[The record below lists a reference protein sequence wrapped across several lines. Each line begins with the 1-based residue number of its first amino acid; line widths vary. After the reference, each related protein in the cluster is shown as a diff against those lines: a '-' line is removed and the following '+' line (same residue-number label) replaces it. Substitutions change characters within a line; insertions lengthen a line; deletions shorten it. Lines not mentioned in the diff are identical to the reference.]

1 MDKINKCTYTCEL
14 QRYRNKERS
23 VLPEPPSP
31 GLVLV
36 CNWGWVQGE
45 VHDFYK
51 YFCDVILEKFS
62 SFVYVY
68 PPHASH
74 ITVATLSSFKET
86 NAPRGLIKQGRNIL
100 SNNMSEDDKRF
111 VATWEHEIKSKV
123 LEEVKIF
130 EVECIDVWFTSNALI
145 FIFKDESGTIEKIRK
160 KLKESVLQSE
170 KLKALN
176 EKFHGAV
183 SEYLHCPN
191 IIHSSFS
198 RYTKDIDDKEEI
210 ERFIDQFNNVIMK
223 QFKPFKLKINT
234 ISLCNEYVPYMH
246 MDRAKGCI
254 FDHPLS
260 T

>member
-123 LEEVKIF
+123 LEEVKSF

-145 FIFKDESGTIEKIRK
+145 FIFKDDNAIPNHFH
-160 KLKESVLQSE
+160 SV
-170 KLKALN
+170 
-176 EKFHGAV
+176 
-183 SEYLHCPN
+183 
-191 IIHSSFS
+191 
-198 RYTKDIDDKEEI
+198 
-210 ERFIDQFNNVIMK
+210 
-223 QFKPFKLKINT
+223 
-234 ISLCNEYVPYMH
+234 
-246 MDRAKGCI
+246 
-254 FDHPLS
+254 
-260 T
+260 